1 MVRQSFYVVSTSAS
15 IFFILYVK
23 PIRSLLIQR
32 TPERFSRKREA
43 GAFRLKER
51 KDTTDDKNF
60 NQTKTRIILEMLF
73 MSLSTKRDI
82 IIRKI
87 THKFLM
93 KLRWLKNKSLWD
105 NMKLLCKK

>member
-1 MVRQSFYVVSTSAS
+1 MLSTVASYSSSSSYSNLKVAIEKRQT
-15 IFFILYVK
+15 
-23 PIRSLLIQR
+23 
-32 TPERFSRKREA
+32 ERFSREREA

-60 NQTKTRIILEMLF
+60 NQRKTRIIFEMLV

>member
-1 MVRQSFYVVSTSAS
+1 
-15 IFFILYVK
+15 
-23 PIRSLLIQR
+23 
-32 TPERFSRKREA
+32 
-43 GAFRLKER
+43 
-51 KDTTDDKNF
+51 
-60 NQTKTRIILEMLF
+60 MLV

-87 THKFLM
+87 THTFLM